1 MADIKNSLKNIQ
13 AKESLKATVNTVT
26 SNINN
31 SYTREPHG
39 FYEGIRK
46 DKKIKM
52 NHKIYE

>member
-1 MADIKNSLKNIQ
+1 MADVKDSLKNIQ
-13 AKESLKATVNTVT
+13 SKESLKATINTVT

-39 FYEGIRK
+39 ICEGTRK
-46 DKKIKM
+46 NKKIKM

>member
-13 AKESLKATVNTVT
+13 AKESLKSTVNTVT